1 MRFEFP
7 ICRLATGRARGE
19 HFGLQHGPVAAAQRD
34 ALRRASPPW
43 LSGAGAPATVIC

>member
-1 MRFEFP
+1 MQFEFP
-7 ICRLATGRARGE
+7 ICRLTSGRAGGE

-43 LSGAGAPATVIC
+43 MSGEGSPAAVIC